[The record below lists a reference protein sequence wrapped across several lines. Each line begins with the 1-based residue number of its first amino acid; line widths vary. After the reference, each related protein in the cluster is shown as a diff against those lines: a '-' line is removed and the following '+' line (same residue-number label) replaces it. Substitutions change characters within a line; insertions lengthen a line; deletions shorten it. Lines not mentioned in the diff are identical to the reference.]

1 MPNKLTFV
9 KVSDFLGDIFR
20 SLYIVLLITV
30 PPPPLM
36 KNLNNIPPQKSA
48 FSCLG
53 RMLLLLLFLFNAGLG
68 FAAQPIQQEDHQLSF
83 NKKLS
88 SGWQQHLYDF
98 DGEEKDANEEEV
110 DSKEADELKQLL
122 LWSKDLLYSFSRWSP
137 PLPSFHCFFI
147 SKPHPSACR
156 FRPNTEAQKQQK
168 LYLRLHSLK
177 LDLA

>member
-1 MPNKLTFV
+1 
-9 KVSDFLGDIFR
+9 
-20 SLYIVLLITV
+20 
-30 PPPPLM
+30 M
-36 KNLNNIPPQKSA
+36 KNVNNIQPKKSA

-83 NKKLS
+83 HKKFS
-88 SGWQQHLYDF
+88 SDWQQHLYDF

-110 DSKEADELKQLL
+110 NSQEAEELKQLL
-122 LWSKDLLYSFSRWSP
+122 LWSKNTLPSFSRWSP